1 MHDSTEEGKMDDVRP
16 ISPPR
21 LFWSHLESQRPSCM
35 YYISLFLNTLP
46 NTSRQYP
53 NKTQAMTRSR
63 LDNDL
68 SPEQIRWIS
77 IACTLVVIPA
87 AYLMYRHYL
96 SLKARYPDAAEETSQ
111 VKADGKVK
119 KSS

>member
-21 LFWSHLESQRPSCM
+21 LFWSHLESQRHA
-35 YYISLFLNTLP
+35 FLNTIP
-46 NTSRQYP
+46 NTTRQYP
-53 NKTQAMTRSR
+53 NNTQAMARSR

-96 SLKARYPDAAEETSQ
+96 SLKARYPDAAEQTQ